1 MKHIHSRLQSIK
13 KYIIDVKHLKTQ
25 YKIAKK
31 ESKTGD
37 QATRFLVNKVQ
48 HTIAC
53 CKEMHSDLLEE
64 EKDDAII
71 RRKEELKQNT
81 QTMQQLT
88 SMMQEIVKSNV
99 STVEL
104 KSDIQKLIKEYEKFE
119 KQHQKYVNQLKHK
132 VNTREVGIQV
142 Q

>member
-1 MKHIHSRLQSIK
+1 MMKHIHSRLQSIK

-25 YKIAKK
+25 YKTAEK
-31 ESKTGD
+31 ESETGD

-48 HTIAC
+48 LTIAC
-53 CKEMHSDLLEE
+53 CKEMHSDQHKEE
-64 EKDDAII
+64 DNAII

-88 SMMQEIVKSNV
+88 SMMQEIVESNV

-104 KSDIQKLIKEYEKFE
+104 K
-119 KQHQKYVNQLKHK
+119 
-132 VNTREVGIQV
+132 
-142 Q
+142 